1 MLGAVR
7 HRTAGGTLPVRA
19 YQQRAGVVPE
29 EHGSEYMGVVYV
41 SASSGIDR
49 GRLLCA
55 VAEYY
60 QFNRVEGKGKEIK

>member
-7 HRTAGGTLPVRA
+7 YRTAGGSLLRGA
-19 YQQRAGVVPE
+19 YQQWTGVIPE
-29 EHGSEYMGVVYV
+29 EHGAEYLGVVYV
-41 SASSGIDR
+41 SASGGIDR

-60 QFNRVEGKGKEIK
+60 QFDRVEGKGKEIK